1 MVLDDAGSGSRY
13 SPRMLTSAACLE
25 VVAGK
30 AAGMSILVEEEM
42 MIGRHAEGAGR
53 LADDEEISRLHAR
66 LTLDADGVCAIEDLG
81 STNGTF
87 LNGLRISAPEVLSV
101 GDTIELGQT
110 TLSVRELPAAEAAQP
125 TQVHE
130 AEVAVAASD
139 PPVIDSDV
147 ASASAI
153 LKMHLEVDF
162 VGREA
167 RIRVDETS
175 EPLRLVFED
184 GAWRFNPSLPSEK
197 GGPA

>member
-1 MVLDDAGSGSRY
+1 
-13 SPRMLTSAACLE
+13 
-25 VVAGK
+25 
-30 AAGMSILVEEEM
+30 MSILVEDEM
-42 MIGRHAEGAGR
+42 VIGRHAEGAGR

-66 LTLDADGVCAIEDLG
+66 VTLDADGVCAIEDLG

-87 LNGLRISAPEVLSV
+87 VNGLRISAPEVLSV

-110 TLSVRELPAAEAAQP
+110 TLSVRELPPAEESAQP
-125 TQVHE
+125 TEVHE
-130 AEVAVAASD
+130 AGDSIAALD
-139 PPVIDSDV
+139 PPVTNLDV

-153 LKMHLEVDF
+153 LKMHLEVDL

-167 RIRVDETS
+167 RIRLDETS
-175 EPLRLVFED
+175 ESLRLVFED